1 MSTINLISIQQFCK
15 HYDVPMNFITALHD
29 YELVE
34 ITITNT
40 ENFLQTN
47 QINDVEKMM
56 RLHYD
61 LDINL
66 EGIDAIY
73 NLLKQVE
80 SLQSEIRILKN
91 KLNSYENFKE

>member
-1 MSTINLISIQQFCK
+1 METKNLISIQQFCK
-15 HYDVPMNFITALHD
+15 HYNIPSTFINALQE
-29 YELVE
+29 YQLVE
-34 ITITNT
+34 IIVTKSDNYLKMTQLH
-40 ENFLQTN
+40 E
-47 QINDVEKMM
+47 VEKMI

-80 SLQSEIRILKN
+80 SLQDEITSLKN
-91 KLNSYENFKE
+91 KLNFYENFR

>member
-1 MSTINLISIQQFCK
+1 METTHLISIQQFCI
-15 HYDVPMNFITALHD
+15 HYNVPASFINALHE

-34 ITITNT
+34 ITITDN
-40 ENFLQTN
+40 ENYLKTN
-47 QINDVEKMM
+47 QLNDVEKMM
-56 RLHYD
+56 RLHFD

-80 SLQSEIRILKN
+80 DLQSQITTLRN
-91 KLNSYENFKE
+91 KLNLYEKF

>member
-1 MSTINLISIQQFCK
+1 MKTTNLISIQQFCI
-15 HYDVPMNFITALHD
+15 HYNVPVKFIEALHD

-34 ITITNT
+34 ITIT
-40 ENFLQTN
+40 ENETFLQTN
-47 QINDVEKMM
+47 QLNDVEKMM

-61 LDINL
+61 LKINL

-80 SLQSEIRILKN
+80 TLQSEIRVLKN
-91 KLNSYENFKE
+91 KLNAYEDL

>member
-1 MSTINLISIQQFCK
+1 MDTTHLISVQQFCK
-15 HYDVPMNFITALHD
+15 HYQVPITFISALQD

-34 ITITNT
+34 ITITKT
-40 ENFLQTN
+40 DKYIKTT
-47 QINDVEKMM
+47 QINTVEKMM

-73 NLLKQVE
+73 NLLQHVE
-80 SLQSEIRILKN
+80 KLQEEIVSLKN
-91 KLNSYENFKE
+91 KLNNYQ

>member
-1 MSTINLISIQQFCK
+1 METTKLISIQQFCE
-15 HYDVPMNFITALHD
+15 YYNVPKTFINALHE

-34 ITITNT
+34 VIVTND
-40 ENFLQTN
+40 ENYLKTAQLN
-47 QINDVEKMM
+47 EVEKMM

-73 NLLKQVE
+73 NLLKQVK
-80 SLQSEIRILKN
+80 SLREHIVLLNN
-91 KLNSYENFKE
+91 KLNSFEH

>member
-1 MSTINLISIQQFCK
+1 MDTTHLISIQQFCK
-15 HYDVPMNFITALHD
+15 HYQVPVTFINALQE

-34 ITITNT
+34 ITVT
-40 ENFLQTN
+40 ETDHFIKTT
-47 QINDVEKMM
+47 QINSVEKMM

-73 NLLKQVE
+73 NLLQQVE
-80 SLQSEIRILKN
+80 RLQEEVRMLKN
-91 KLNSYENFKE
+91 KLNAYQ

>member
-1 MSTINLISIQQFCK
+1 MSTTNLISIQQFCK
-15 HYDVPMNFITALHD
+15 HYDVPTTFIAALHD

-34 ITITNT
+34 ITITDN
-40 ENFLQTN
+40 ENYLQTN

-61 LDINL
+61 FEINL

-73 NLLKQVE
+73 NLLKHVE
-80 SLQSEIRILKN
+80 SLQSEIRLLKN
-91 KLNSYENFKE
+91 KLNSYENYEE

>member
-1 MSTINLISIQQFCK
+1 MDNIKLISLTQFCK
-15 HYDVPMNFITALHD
+15 HYKVPSTFINALYE
-29 YELVE
+29 YELIE
-34 ITITNT
+34 IIETEK
-40 ENFLQTN
+40 ENFLKVTELN
-47 QINDVEKMM
+47 EVEKMM

-80 SLQSEIRILKN
+80 TLQGEIVTLKN
-91 KLNSYENFKE
+91 RLRFYNDF

>member
-1 MSTINLISIQQFCK
+1 METTKLISITQFCAN
-15 HYDVPMNFITALHD
+15 YNVPVTFINALQE

-34 ITITNT
+34 ITISESDNY
-40 ENFLQTN
+40 LQTN
-47 QINDVEKMM
+47 QLNDVEKMM

-61 LDINL
+61 LDINF

-80 SLQSEIRILKN
+80 SLQAEITTLKN
-91 KLNSYENFKE
+91 KLNFYEKL

>member
-1 MSTINLISIQQFCK
+1 METTNLISIQQFCT
-15 HYDVPMNFITALHD
+15 HYKVPVTFINALHE

-34 ITITNT
+34 VIVSKNDHYLKITQLN
-40 ENFLQTN
+40 E
-47 QINDVEKMM
+47 VEKMM

-80 SLQSEIRILKN
+80 YLQNQITELNN
-91 KLNSYENFKE
+91 KLRFYQTL

>member
-1 MSTINLISIQQFCK
+1 METTHLISIQQFCT
-15 HYDVPMNFITALHD
+15 HYNVPKTFINALQEYD
-29 YELVE
+29 LVE
-34 ITITNT
+34 ITITDTDNYIK
-40 ENFLQTN
+40 TN
-47 QINDVEKMM
+47 QLNDIEKMM

-80 SLQSEIRILKN
+80 DLQSQVITLRN
-91 KLNSYENFKE
+91 KLSFYEKF

>member
-1 MSTINLISIQQFCK
+1 MDTTHLISVQQFCK
-15 HYDVPMNFITALHD
+15 HYQVPTTFINALQD

-34 ITITNT
+34 ITITK
-40 ENFLQTN
+40 TN
-47 QINDVEKMM
+47 KYIKTTQINTVEKMM

-80 SLQSEIRILKN
+80 RLQEEVITLKN
-91 KLNSYENFKE
+91 KLNTYQ

>member
-1 MSTINLISIQQFCK
+1 MDNTNLISIQQFCE
-15 HYDVPMNFITALHD
+15 HYKVPISFINALQE

-34 ITITNT
+34 IIVDNNKNYLKITQLH
-40 ENFLQTN
+40 E
-47 QINDVEKMM
+47 VEKMM
-56 RLHYD
+56 RLHFD

-80 SLQSEIRILKN
+80 ALQDKITELNN
-91 KLNSYENFKE
+91 KLRFYEDM

>member
-1 MSTINLISIQQFCK
+1 METTKLISIQKFCE
-15 HYDVPMNFITALHD
+15 HYNVPKTFINALHE

-34 ITITNT
+34 VIVTND
-40 ENFLQTN
+40 ENYLKTAQLN
-47 QINDVEKMM
+47 EVEKMM

-73 NLLKQVE
+73 NLLKQLE
-80 SLQSEIRILKN
+80 ILQEEIKYLNN
-91 KLNSYENFKE
+91 KLRFYEDL

>member
-1 MSTINLISIQQFCK
+1 METTHLISIQQFCT
-15 HYDVPMNFITALHD
+15 HYNVPKTFINALQEYD
-29 YELVE
+29 LVE
-34 ITITNT
+34 ITITDND
-40 ENFLQTN
+40 NYIKTN
-47 QINDVEKMM
+47 QLNDIEKMM

-80 SLQSEIRILKN
+80 DLQSQIITLRN
-91 KLNSYENFKE
+91 KLSFYEKR

>member
-1 MSTINLISIQQFCK
+1 MEDQDFISIQQFCA
-15 HYDVPMNFITALHD
+15 HYKIPVTFMDALED
-29 YELVE
+29 YELIE
-34 ITITNT
+34 IVRTKNVKYL
-40 ENFLQTN
+40 NKGK
-47 QINDVEKMM
+47 INEVEKMI

-80 SLQSEIRILKN
+80 ALQNRITELNNRLRFYEEI
-91 KLNSYENFKE
+91 

>member
-1 MSTINLISIQQFCK
+1 MDATHFISIQQFCT
-15 HYDVPMNFITALHD
+15 HYNVPITFINALHEYD
-29 YELVE
+29 LVE
-34 ITITNT
+34 VIITKN
-40 ENFLQTN
+40 ENYLKTN
-47 QINDVEKMM
+47 QLNDVEKMI

-80 SLQSEIRILKN
+80 HLQSQIRTLKN
-91 KLNSYENFKE
+91 KLNVYEHF

>member
-1 MSTINLISIQQFCK
+1 MDTKKLVSIQEICTNYEIPVSFVK
-15 HYDVPMNFITALHD
+15 ALHD

-34 ITITNT
+34 ITRENNDIYLKITQLT
-40 ENFLQTN
+40 D
-47 QINDVEKMM
+47 IEKMM

-80 SLQSEIRILKN
+80 MLQAEILALKN
-91 KLNSYENFKE
+91 KLRSY

>member
-1 MSTINLISIQQFCK
+1 MDNIKLISLTQFCK
-15 HYDVPMNFITALHD
+15 HYKVPSTFINALHE
-29 YELVE
+29 YELIE
-34 ITITNT
+34 IIATEK
-40 ENFLQTN
+40 ENFLKVTQLN
-47 QINDVEKMM
+47 EIEKMM

-80 SLQSEIRILKN
+80 TLQEEIVMLKN
-91 KLNSYENFKE
+91 RLEFYENF

>member
-1 MSTINLISIQQFCK
+1 MEVKNYISIQQFCV
-15 HYDVPMNFITALHD
+15 HYKVPTTFINALHD

-34 ITITNT
+34 IIVSKN
-40 ENFLQTN
+40 EKFLKTSQLHE
-47 QINDVEKMM
+47 VEKMM

-80 SLQSEIRILKN
+80 SLQNELTLLNN
-91 KLNSYENFKE
+91 KLRFYEDF

>member
-1 MSTINLISIQQFCK
+1 MDTTHLISIQQFCK
-15 HYDVPMNFITALHD
+15 HYQVPMTFISALKD

-34 ITITNT
+34 ITITET
-40 ENFLQTN
+40 DQYIKTT
-47 QINDVEKMM
+47 QINTVEKMM

-73 NLLKQVE
+73 NLLQQVE
-80 SLQSEIRILKN
+80 RLQEEVITLRN
-91 KLNSYENFKE
+91 KLNTYQ